1 MEHRRRLT
9 ALVASAGLLVAAPV
23 LLVAAGMP
31 AAPDSQQ
38 AQRDTKLYL
47 GGIGELTIVDVQAE
61 TSRTNEMPEI
71 GAGDPPYLIAP
82 VGQRLAMWSYDVTS
96 VPFDRPKSRP
106 TMLARNAWIFVP
118 SANPDAIW
126 TGYLG
131 PRPNRER
138 RLDELREIDSR
149 GRILLRGVDPP
160 HGRWPFASLTSGLL
174 FYGPRSMK
182 LWSPHTERTIRSIA
196 TRKIGDPGP
205 VHGDVLASCG
215 SSCRRVTLTDFA
227 SGEQRRIGGVGGS
240 RLVSFEAAFSP
251 DGSKLAVP
259 VLRGHRGWRS
269 YSERGRRLAI
279 VNVEDGRTLV
289 VPRSHVPPGYVFTGW
304 SRDGRQAIIAGG
316 LRRRGIVA
324 YTLGRARGDRI
335 AVDVEGFYEMVAR

>member
-1 MEHRRRLT
+1 MTTLVVAA
-9 ALVASAGLLVAAPV
+9 ALLIAAPV
-23 LLVAAGMP
+23 LLAAGGMP
-31 AAPDSQQ
+31 APPDSQQ

-47 GGIGELTIVDVQAE
+47 GGIGELRIVDVQEE
-61 TSRTNEMPEI
+61 TSRRIDMPEI

-82 VGQRLAMWSYDVTS
+82 VGERLAMWSYDVTS

-106 TMLARNAWIFVP
+106 PMLARNAWIFIP

-126 TGYLG
+126 VGYLA

-149 GRILLRGVDPP
+149 GRTLLRAVDPP
-160 HGRWPFASLTSGLL
+160 QGRWPFASLASGLL
-174 FYGPRSMK
+174 FDGPRGMK
-182 LWSPHTERTIRSIA
+182 LWNPHTERTIRSIP
-196 TRKIGDPGP
+196 TRTIGAPGP
-205 VHGDVLASCG
+205 VHGDVLVSCG
-215 SSCRRVTLTDFA
+215 VSCRRVTLTDFA

-259 VLRGHRGWRS
+259 VLHGLRGWRS

-279 VNVEDGRTLV
+279 VDVESGRTHV

-304 SRDGRQAIIAGG
+304 SRDGRQAFITGG
-316 LRRRGIVA
+316 SRRRRIVA
-324 YTLGRARGDRI
+324 YTLGRVRADRI
-335 AVDVEGFYEMVAR
+335 AVGAERFYEMVAR